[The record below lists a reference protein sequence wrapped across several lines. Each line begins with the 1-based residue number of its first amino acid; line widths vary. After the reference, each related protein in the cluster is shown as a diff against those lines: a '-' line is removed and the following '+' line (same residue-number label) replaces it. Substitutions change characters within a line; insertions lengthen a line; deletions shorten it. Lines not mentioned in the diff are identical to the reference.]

1 MGMLAVGR
9 RSAIIPRP
17 MTKSATRSAQP
28 SILAE
33 RPPVGRTL
41 AFRVA
46 PESDVAGALR
56 NVRDRFSIDCGVI
69 GIGAPLVLAL
79 GQNVQGLRTFPAM
92 SGPACSVPSTQEAL
106 CFLLRGADRGVV
118 FDLTQQIVELVGDA
132 FLLVDSN
139 DTFKYHDGRDLTRFE
154 DGTENPKG
162 RKAVNAALMADGSS
176 FVVVQ
181 RWVHDLARFRGFD
194 EDKRELLIGRRAE
207 SNDEIAD
214 APKYAHVKRSEQESF
229 DPPAFMVRRSMP
241 WASATQEG
249 LEFIA
254 HVESLDRFE
263 IMMRRMVGLDDGIV
277 DGLFTFSRPVTGGY
291 YWCPPIAKKRL
302 DLTLLGI

>member
-1 MGMLAVGR
+1 MKL
-9 RSAIIPRP
+9 
-17 MTKSATRSAQP
+17 AQP
-28 SILAE
+28 AILAE

-46 PESDVAGALR
+46 PETDLVAALR
-56 NVRDRFSIDCGVI
+56 RVRDGFSIDCGVI
-69 GIGAPLVLAL
+69 GIGEPVVMAL
-79 GQNVQGLRTFPAM
+79 GKSVPGLRTFPAM

-106 CFLLRGADRGVV
+106 CFLLRGSDRGVV
-118 FDLTQQIVELVGDA
+118 FDLTQHILELVRDA

-162 RKAVNAALMADGSS
+162 RKAANAALIGEGGHLRGSS
-176 FVVVQ
+176 FLAVQ
-181 RWVHDLARFRGFD
+181 RWVHDLAVFRGFD
-194 EDKRELLIGRRAE
+194 EERRELLIGRRAE
-207 SNDEIAD
+207 SNDEIED
-214 APKYAHVKRSEQESF
+214 APPYAHVKRSEQESF

-254 HVESLDRFE
+254 FVESLNRFE
-263 IMMRRMVGLDDGIV
+263 IMMRRMAGLDDGIV

-291 YWCPPIAKKRL
+291 YWCPPVAKKRL
-302 DLTLLGI
+302 DL

>member
-1 MGMLAVGR
+1 
-9 RSAIIPRP
+9 
-17 MTKSATRSAQP
+17 MTKLTQP

-33 RPPVGRTL
+33 RPAVGRTL

-46 PESDVAGALR
+46 PETDLKAALR
-56 NVRDRFSIDCGVI
+56 RVRDGFSVECGVI
-69 GIGAPLVLAL
+69 GIGEPVVMAL
-79 GQNVQGLRTFPAM
+79 GKHVPGLRTFPAM

-106 CFLLRGADRGVV
+106 CFLLRGNDRGEV
-118 FDLTQQIVELVGDA
+118 FDLTQHILELVGDA

-162 RKAVNAALMADGSS
+162 RKAVEAALIAEGEHLQGSS
-176 FVVVQ
+176 FVALQ
-181 RWVHDLARFRGFD
+181 RWVHDLARFRGF
-194 EDKRELLIGRRAE
+194 EEKRRELLIGRRAE
-207 SNDEIAD
+207 SNEEIPD
-214 APKYAHVKRSEQESF
+214 APPYAHVKRSEQESF

-241 WASATQEG
+241 WASTAQEG

-254 HVESLDRFE
+254 FVESLDRFE
-263 IMMRRMVGLDDGIV
+263 IMMRRMAGLEDGIV

-291 YWCPPIAKKRL
+291 YWCPPVEKKKL
-302 DLTLLGI
+302 DLGLLGI